1 MKIFLDF
8 DNTLTRGREF
18 SDAIISE
25 IGGESA
31 QSLLAAFAEY
41 RKTNAFTLAGACVF
55 LESQDISPQHAQGV
69 YEAFA
74 KRMNEFIA
82 PDAHDFLT
90 ELKNCGHDLVLVT
103 RSPDVETWQRPK
115 VLSSG
120 LAEYFSR
127 VEITDGSKANVIEML
142 GHAGPFVFIDDLE
155 RETGDVQARFP
166 DALCITHVKGSPLLQ
181 YLTKITDY
189 AVKHL
194 LPLPLY
200 TSQTIGF
207 CETADGEKLAVTFG
221 LDEKGVDGFK
231 KRSCDQTDEE
241 LMRFTS
247 DYKRMCLG
255 SYEAWYAKERY
266 PFALLNKAGELAG
279 IIWFG
284 PKAFPD
290 TTKAGLSTPQLPG
303 NDWHTFAIRMYGAY
317 RGKRL
322 AFPFASFVFEAYTR
336 FLPHHPVW
344 LDTDAENAGAIRL
357 YGKLGFKECGLNEHG
372 RLVMARE

>member
-1 MKIFLDF
+1 MRIFVDF
-8 DNTLTRGREF
+8 DYTLTRGRDF
-18 SDAIISE
+18 IYAIVSK
-25 IGGESA
+25 IGGEPA
-31 QSLLAAFAEY
+31 LNAFDEY
-41 RKTNAFTLAGACVF
+41 RKTTDFILPEACEFFGSLGLDAVRAREIF
-55 LESQDISPQHAQGV
+55 EEHSR
-69 YEAFA
+69 
-74 KRMNEFIA
+74 RMHEFIVD
-82 PDAHDFLT
+82 DAHDFLRA
-90 ELKNCGHDLVLVT
+90 LKAAGHDLTLLT
-103 RSPDVETWQRPK
+103 RSADVETWQRPK
-115 VLSSG
+115 VMSSG
-120 LAEYFSR
+120 LAEYFDR
-127 VEITDGSKANVIEML
+127 IEITPGSKADVVHGL
-142 GHAGPFVFIDDLE
+142 GGQDFFVFVDDLE
-155 RETGDVQARFP
+155 KETGSMKSRFP
-166 DALCITHVKGSPLLQ
+166 HALCITHEKGSSLMQ
-181 YLTKITDY
+181 HMTKIDAY
-189 AVKHL
+189 AKEMV
-194 LPLPLY
+194 LPLPIFKEIP
-200 TSQTIGF
+200 IG
-207 CETADGEKLAVTFG
+207 EVQAADGEALNVTFG
-221 LDEKGVDGFK
+221 LSEKTVAEFK

-290 TTKAGLSTPQLPG
+290 TTKAGLSTPQSPG